1 MAETQTSSSVITR
14 TDQYGFKTRSVR
26 QPLKTTN
33 MDPGEYAKDIGDIK
47 RDQAQ
52 EIQDKVDR
60 SLKVIESLQQLKN
73 LSSGVGKQAQNLS
86 NYLGANKDVSNV
98 WKSRTASVYGALG
111 QSADHLVR
119 VTPGKNSPVRSF
131 SFEVT
136 QVATEDSM
144 QSTSTFADNSVNL
157 GLAGN
162 LKFSVGAQTYT
173 VDVAGKSLTD
183 IANAVNSIS
192 SGTKVSMEI
201 LQTSSGGGYTW
212 QLIHADKTVPINL
225 TGTDLAVLNGLFI
238 PTNPLDATQP
248 KITDIDTLRLKAL
261 YDGKPITRDGSNY
274 VKDLV
279 TDTVIEVY
287 GTTAGAVNCQIAQDT
302 ESVADAFAG
311 FVKSYNDLRKFIREQ
326 TAFESDKKTPKKDAY
341 LHSVM
346 VSKDEVFE
354 VEKTLNKWVAGISDQ
369 KAPRSMAAIGLPIGK
384 SSSSVNSQGQMIVNS
399 NLEGDIVPDVSVLE
413 KLLYSDQ
420 LSQVLA
426 VVGNQVTSTN
436 SYFSVYSL
444 PDFSKS
450 STLAGVPVTV
460 NLWKEGGV
468 IKASFSA
475 NTGNGLVTVNGD
487 YSNGLIKGAKGSIF
501 EGFSVG
507 CVSSCVNSLVDS
519 GPVVSTQVTATTGIL
534 SDLQNAIDR
543 YVAYQTGKLDLEVKR
558 LEDGNTKNQEKIEK
572 LKADAIKEEQ
582 RILKDFE
589 RIREIEAAYQSFME
603 MFDSYMK
610 LITSR
615 N

>member
-1 MAETQTSSSVITR
+1 MAETQTASSVVTR

-26 QPLKTTN
+26 QPLKTTD

-60 SLKVIESLQQLKN
+60 NLKVIDALQQLKT
-73 LSSGVGKQAQNLS
+73 LSSAVGKQAQTLS
-86 NYLGANKDVSNV
+86 NYLGVNKDVSNV
-98 WKSRTASVYGALG
+98 WKSRTASVYNTLG
-111 QSADHLVR
+111 QNAEHLVR
-119 VTPGKNSPVRSF
+119 VTPGQNSPMRSF

-144 QSTSTFADNSVNL
+144 QSTSSFVDKSANL
-157 GLAGN
+157 GLVGS
-162 LKFSVGAQTYT
+162 LKFSVGVQTYT
-173 VDVAGKSLTD
+173 VDVGGKSLSD

-192 SGTKVSMEI
+192 SETKVSMEI

-212 QLIHADKTVPINL
+212 QLIHKDKTVPINL

-287 GTTAGAVNCQIAQDT
+287 GVTAGAVDCQISQDT

-311 FVKSYNDLRKFIREQ
+311 FVKSYNDLRKFIRDQ

-354 VEKTLNKWVAGISDQ
+354 VEKTLNKWVSGISGT
-369 KAPRSMAAIGLPIGK
+369 APRSMAAIGLPIGK

-475 NTGNGLVTVNGD
+475 DTGNGVVTVNGD

-507 CVSSCVNSLVDS
+507 CVSSCVNSLVDN
-519 GPVVSTQVTATTGIL
+519 GPVVSTQITATTGIL

-572 LKADAIKEEQ
+572 LKADAIKEEE
-582 RILKDFE
+582 RILRDFE